1 MIHFI
6 LYPGYRRIVIEEY
19 IISYIKNYKCI
30 FSSYSKF
37 DEEEIIKNIM
47 ENDVIILI
55 IFYTRERKCMKLFND
70 LFNKNNIKFYI
81 LNLEQL
87 SWNTSLNIIL
97 KTEKILDYSEENMN
111 IIKNKEVYHLPYLVN
126 RKEIY
131 SNKKNGVAAI
141 DGYRGLRRIK
151 IYKIL
156 KERLGD
162 NFNLITN
169 KFGEERDNLLF
180 TNKILLNIHST
191 PQYFINEQIRVNR
204 CVFNKMIVISEPGY
218 NDDLLYLKKY
228 IIFCDY
234 DKIPEKVEEV
244 LNNYE
249 KYYNELFKDF
259 DLDEIEKHYKTIA
272 DETIKK
278 IDNN

>member
-1 MIHFI
+1 M
-6 LYPGYRRIVIEEY
+6 
-19 IISYIKNYKCI
+19 
-30 FSSYSKF
+30 
-37 DEEEIIKNIM
+37 
-47 ENDVIILI
+47 
-55 IFYTRERKCMKLFND
+55 
-70 LFNKNNIKFYI
+70 
-81 LNLEQL
+81 
-87 SWNTSLNIIL
+87 
-97 KTEKILDYSEENMN
+97 DYSEEN
-111 IIKNKEVYHLPYLVN
+111 IDLFKNKSNTACLQLPYLLN
-126 RKEIY
+126 KNEIG
-131 SNKKNGVAAI
+131 NVKKIKDMVCILNI
-141 DGYRGLRRIK
+141 RNNSPRRLSMHDKLK
-151 IYKIL
+151 I
-156 KERLGD
+156 
-162 NFNLITN
+162 
-169 KFGEERDNLLF
+169 KFGDKYSRIYGFGKERDNLLF
-180 TNKILLNIHST
+180 LNKILINIHAYPS
-191 PQYFINEQIRVNR
+191 YRINEQIRVNR